1 MLMQCVLALVPAS
14 GDPAACMSDHPMNF
28 YLSMFYRTYSFLLF
42 YQISLD
48 MSEREREAEVKHMN
62 SKSLL

>member
-1 MLMQCVLALVPAS
+1 MLMQCVLALVPAL
-14 GDPAACMSDHPMNF
+14 GDPAACMSDHPMSF

-42 YQISLD
+42 YQISLY